1 MKQYVVCHEYF
12 SEMQREMNNEEDT
25 YDCIAPGTQ
34 SVEHQDQV
42 EGSTDLYPDFN
53 ENYNMQDDIGIPS
66 IDANMEP
73 FVLNELQDYE
83 HQCMV
88 QIFNKGQKDF
98 SFHVLHLIKTSD
110 KLFNCFLSG
119 VAGVGKSHLT
129 KALFQVA

>member
-1 MKQYVVCHEYF
+1 MLETCTDDDH
-12 SEMQREMNNEEDT
+12 NND
-25 YDCIAPGTQ
+25 DDDDDDDDDDVDDG
-34 SVEHQDQV
+34 DQV
-42 EGSTDLYPDFN
+42 EGNTDLYPDFN

-73 FVLNELQDYE
+73 LVLNELQDYE
-83 HQCMV
+83 YQCMV

-119 VAGVGKSHLT
+119 VACVGKSHLT
-129 KALFQVA
+129 KGLFQVA